1 MPRRGVTLSLTIN
14 IFLQETMPQIDIT
27 TILFQAISNLT
38 GGLISDLT
46 SVMLGMVL
54 CTFILMGLDYIK
66 DVFVSGFEDLR
77 NEKAYKKY
85 SQMAEDILVSR
96 DTYEKGSYHWKEEN
110 LIHQEMLRKAV
121 RARANK
127 MDKHG
132 Y

>member
-1 MPRRGVTLSLTIN
+1 MPKV
-14 IFLQETMPQIDIT
+14 DIT
-27 TILFQAISNLT
+27 AIILQQISILT
-38 GGLISDLT
+38 NGLVNDLT
-46 SVMLGMVL
+46 TLVLGLVL
-54 CTFILMGLDYIK
+54 CAFILMGFDYIK
-66 DVFVSGFEDLR
+66 EFFVSGFEDLR

-121 RARANK
+121 KARTAK

>member
-1 MPRRGVTLSLTIN
+1 MP
-14 IFLQETMPQIDIT
+14 PQLDIT
-27 TILFQAISNLT
+27 TILFQAISTLT
-38 GGLISDLT
+38 GGLIDDMKT
-46 SVMLGMVL
+46 VMLGMVL
-54 CTFILMGLDYIK
+54 CTFILMGFDYIK
-66 DVFVSGFEDLR
+66 EFFVSGFEDLR

-121 RARANK
+121 KARTAK